1 MQNFSTY
8 CIVPQ
13 AMDEANAFK
22 FGEPIRQL
30 FLSILILNHPS
41 DPLKFYT
48 DHRLSFFI
56 IKMMML
62 TMMVAG
68 TN

>member
-1 MQNFSTY
+1 
-8 CIVPQ
+8 
-13 AMDEANAFK
+13 MDEANAFK